1 MIRSDCNSRGYS
13 KSDSET
19 NKFCKVK
26 NCNKLDVYDWNDD
39 LPKPSFNN
47 DIIEVR
53 FKNTRKAFFYNVNN
67 LHLTKGDIVAVEANP
82 GHDIGVVSLVNSLVY
97 CQMKKYKVSKE
108 SSDIKKIYRKAKQPD
123 IDKWFEAIELE
134 PAALVKCREI
144 AESLNLQMKIGDV
157 EYQGDK
163 TKAYFYYIAEERV
176 DFRELIKILA
186 ESLKIRVE
194 MKQIGA
200 RQEAGRIGGI
210 SSCGRELC
218 CTTWLTNFISVTTN
232 AARQQDLSHNPVKLA
247 GQCGKLKCCI
257 NFEIDCYI
265 DALKKFPDNSI
276 PLETKQGTA
285 YYQKSDIFRKIMW
298 YSLDKNSPVNLTPIP
313 VDKVYEIIEL
323 NKKGIKTDLLDGEN
337 VESVSAPKEM
347 GYENVVGTESISRFD
362 EKNKSSRKK
371 KKKKKRSNVNNKE
384 N

>member
-1 MIRSDCNSRGYS
+1 MVRSECNSRGYS
-13 KSDSET
+13 KSEVDT
-19 NKFCKVK
+19 NKYCKVK
-26 NCNKLDVYDWNDD
+26 NCNKLDVYDWNED
-39 LPKPSFNN
+39 LPATLYNN
-47 DIIEVR
+47 DIVEVR
-53 FKNTRKAFFYNVNN
+53 FKNTRKSFFYNVNN
-67 LHLTKGDIVAVEANP
+67 LLLTKGDIVAVEANP

-97 CQMKKYKVSKE
+97 SQMKKYKISRD
-108 SSDIKKIYRKAKQPD
+108 SSEIKKIYRKAKQPD

-134 PAALVKCREI
+134 PVALVKCREI

-176 DFRELIKILA
+176 DFRELIKLLA
-186 ESLKIRVE
+186 DFLKIRVE

-276 PLETKQGTA
+276 PLQTKQGTA
-285 YYQKSDIFRKIMW
+285 YYQKSDIFRRIMW
-298 YSLDKNSPVNLTPIP
+298 YSFDKNSPADLTPVS
-313 VDKVYEIIEL
+313 VDKVVEYIEL
-323 NKKGIKTDLLDGEN
+323 NKKGIKIDFLTGEN
-337 VESVSAPKEM
+337 IEPTNVVKEL

-362 EKNKSSRKK
+362 DKNKSSKRKK
-371 KKKKKRSNVNNKE
+371 KKKKRNNVINKE

>member
-1 MIRSDCNSRGYS
+1 MVRSDCNSRGYS
-13 KSDSET
+13 KSDGET
-19 NKFCKVK
+19 NNFCKVK
-26 NCNKLDVYDWNDD
+26 NCNKLDVYDWNED
-39 LPKPSFNN
+39 LPASSFNN
-47 DIIEVR
+47 EIVEVR

-67 LHLTKGDIVAVEANP
+67 LHLSKGDIVAVEASP

-97 CQMKKYKVSKE
+97 AQMKKYKVSPG

-123 IDKWFEAIELE
+123 IDKWFEAIDLE
-134 PAALVKCREI
+134 PLAIIRCREI
-144 AESLNLQMKIGDV
+144 AESLNLEMKIGDV

-186 ESLKIRVE
+186 EALKIRVE

-232 AARQQDLSHNPVKLA
+232 AARTQDLSHNPVKLA

-257 NFEIDCYI
+257 NFEIDCYV
-265 DALKKFPDNSI
+265 DALKQFPDNSI
-276 PLETKQGTA
+276 PLETTQGTI
-285 YYQKSDIFRKIMW
+285 YHQKSDIFRKIMW
-298 YSLDKNSPVNLTPIP
+298 YSLDKNSPVNLTPVP
-313 VDKVYEIIEL
+313 VDKVFEILEL
-323 NKKGIKTDLLDGEN
+323 NKKGIKIDLVIGDNSET
-337 VESVSAPKEM
+337 ESEGKEL
-347 GYENVVGTESISRFD
+347 GYQNVVGTDSISRFD
-362 EKNKSSRKK
+362 DKNKSSRKR
-371 KKKKKRSNVNNKE
+371 KKKKKRKNAGN
-384 N
+384 